1 MSRTTIR
8 TGDITN
14 ASITAEKLSSTA
26 ITDKLGFT
34 PLSNSAVAI
43 AAVKLETSRT
53 ISIDGAVTGFASFDG
68 TDNITINTTASSNSV
83 ELGVDTTG
91 NYVAGITS
99 TAATLSIT
107 GSGSEN
113 ATVNIELPNTN
124 VTAGVYGSAN
134 AVPII
139 TVDAQGRL
147 TLVDTAAI
155 STAFTITGDAGV
167 SDAFNNG
174 ETLNILGTNSLSTTI
189 TNNTVTITA
198 ANAGTSTKGVASFAT
213 EDFNVS
219 TGAVSIKNVNL
230 GTQTTGN
237 YAADIASGT
246 GITVTGS
253 AGEGI
258 SYTVAHADTSSQA
271 TVTNTNGNVIQSIAL
286 DTFGHITSIASE
298 DLDNRYYTETEADN
312 RFVNVNGD
320 TLTGFLTLHADPTQ
334 GLHAASKEYVDNVA
348 AGLKAAPAVE
358 ASTTSNLDAT
368 YNNGTLGVGSTLTS
382 NSNGA
387 FPAIDGVT
395 IATTTPGSN
404 GVLVK
409 NQTNAAH
416 NGRYNLT
423 QIGDAETPWILTRC
437 AVCDESDEIAGSYVF
452 VKAGTTLGGT
462 GWVAYVVDPSTFVV
476 GTNNITYF
484 QFSGAGTYNAGTGL
498 SLVGNQFN
506 NTGVLSVNSL
516 TGDVSAQNILDAV
529 KTVDGS
535 GSGLDADTLDGQD
548 SSYYLDWTNTTNK
561 PDPVITLAG
570 DLTGSVTLTD
580 LASATLTA
588 TIAANSVELGTDTT
602 GNYIATIA
610 AGNGITVTGSGSE
623 SAAVTVSH
631 TDTSSVTNLT
641 ASGRTYVTGITFD
654 TFGHVTA
661 YTTGTE
667 TVEDNNTT
675 YDAGTGLSLSG
686 TTFNLTNTGVTA
698 SSYTNASIT
707 VDAQGRITAASSGP
721 SGSDDAIA
729 LAIALG

>member
-1 MSRTTIR
+1 LVSHSFPTRR
-8 TGDITN
+8 
-14 ASITAEKLSSTA
+14 SS
-26 ITDKLGFT
+26 D
-34 PLSNSAVAI
+34 
-43 AAVKLETSRT
+43 
-53 ISIDGAVTGFASFDG
+53 
-68 TDNITINTTASSNSV
+68 
-83 ELGVDTTG
+83 
-91 NYVAGITS
+91 
-99 TAATLSIT
+99 
-107 GSGSEN
+107 
-113 ATVNIELPNTN
+113 
-124 VTAGVYGSAN
+124 
-134 AVPII
+134 
-139 TVDAQGRL
+139 
-147 TLVDTAAI
+147 
-155 STAFTITGDAGV
+155 
-167 SDAFNNG
+167 
-174 ETLNILGTNSLSTTI
+174 
-189 TNNTVTITA
+189 
-198 ANAGTSTKGVASFAT
+198 
-213 EDFNVS
+213 
-219 TGAVSIKNVNL
+219 
-230 GTQTTGN
+230 
-237 YAADIASGT
+237 
-246 GITVTGS
+246 
-253 AGEGI
+253 
-258 SYTVAHADTSSQA
+258 
-271 TVTNTNGNVIQSIAL
+271 
-286 DTFGHITSIASE
+286 
-298 DLDNRYYTETEADN
+298 
-312 RFVNVNGD
+312 
-320 TLTGFLTLHADPTQ
+320 
-334 GLHAASKEYVDNVA
+334 
-348 AGLKAAPAVE
+348 
-358 ASTTSNLDAT
+358 
-368 YNNGTLGVGSTLTS
+368 LTS
-382 NSNGA
+382 A
-387 FPAIDGVT
+387 
-395 IATTTPGSN
+395 
-404 GVLVK
+404 
-409 NQTNAAH
+409 Q

-423 QIGDAETPWILTRC
+423 QIGDAGTPWILTRC